1 MYEPPKQILDLE
13 ADILA
18 KELVSQALNRMKKW
32 RVKLAVLIIIIKMH
46 KFAKRVTKNM
56 N

>member
-1 MYEPPKQILDLE
+1 
-13 ADILA
+13 
-18 KELVSQALNRMKKW
+18 
-32 RVKLAVLIIIIKMH
+32 MH